1 MVVAYVRLYPSL
13 APSATAARRMEPSKR
28 LHALVLP
35 SALDEADWAE
45 VQKKRSA
52 FAGGCRLFPRQ
63 QSNLDWADVGEL
75 PVLLPYLGKETV
87 TKDRH
92 SHLSLLEVLKG
103 MYALRSR
110 ALEPS
115 SFTVRL

>member
-45 VQKKRSA
+45 VQTQRSA
-52 FAGGCRLFPRQ
+52 FAEGCGLFPRQ
-63 QSNLDWADVGEL
+63 QSNLNWADCL
-75 PVLLPYLGKETV
+75 DAQSRLGYGQ
-87 TKDRH
+87 RN
-92 SHLSLLEVLKG
+92 
-103 MYALRSR
+103 RSR
-110 ALEPS
+110 
-115 SFTVRL
+115 RLR

>member
-45 VQKKRSA
+45 VQTQRSA
-52 FAGGCRLFPRQ
+52 FAGGCGFSLKSVHRSVCATPCARGGDGMAGGLRD
-63 QSNLDWADVGEL
+63 SCGGVG
-75 PVLLPYLGKETV
+75 G
-87 TKDRH
+87 TK
-92 SHLSLLEVLKG
+92 
-103 MYALRSR
+103 
-110 ALEPS
+110 
-115 SFTVRL
+115 